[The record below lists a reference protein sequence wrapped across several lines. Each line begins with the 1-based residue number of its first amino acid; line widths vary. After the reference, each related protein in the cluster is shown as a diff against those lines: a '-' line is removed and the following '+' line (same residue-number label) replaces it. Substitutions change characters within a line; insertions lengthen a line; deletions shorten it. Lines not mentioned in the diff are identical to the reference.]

1 MLRLNRHSG
10 RGTIAR
16 PLRVLVAAPQPLHRE
31 LMRFFLEE
39 EGCQVVALVASG
51 EDAVSLGTS
60 KRPDA
65 LILHESLADMAGA
78 GLIQRVRH
86 GSTSTKIVVVT
97 PQPERAW
104 SGPSRGADAFLE
116 EWVGIQE
123 LGIVLKRLCPGTPV
137 PARSAR
143 MQPEP
148 GTASASA
155 ASGRR
160 RLPPRHR
167 VVHLPVGRRARW
179 LERFWGAAVASVIL
193 ILLLLGRGLFPEP
206 STSAGWGSA
215 ASVHLR
221 NAYLTL
227 DVLVTSMRG
236 GMSEEAM
243 AETARRLLVERAAA
257 LTSGADTTRLDMAI
271 DGGVSPLL
279 STVAHKG
286 AAAVEYVL
294 GDLVSDP
301 GSAAQP
307 RGGPGAGAESK
318 GHPNGKV
325 HPQTVA
331 QPGGTGDRPGVAE
344 PGAQPDS
351 TPGAQRDSNTD
362 AQSDGGSNTGAQS
375 DGGSNTGA
383 QSDGGSNTGARSDGG
398 STTGAQTDG
407 DAEHGARPDTE
418 AAHTRAESG
427 PSRPDSSRPPVRES
441 APPVLG
447 TDPAPEMILVPNR
460 SWEV

>member
-39 EGCQVVALVASG
+39 EGCHVVALVASG

-65 LILHESLADMAGA
+65 LILHESLADMPGA
-78 GLIQRVRH
+78 GLIQRIRR

-123 LGIVLKRLCPGTPV
+123 LGIVLHRLCPGTPV
-137 PARSAR
+137 PAQPAR

-148 GTASASA
+148 GTASASRA
-155 ASGRR
+155 AGQR
-160 RLPPRHR
+160 RLPPPHR
-167 VVHLPVGRRARW
+167 VVNLPVGRRARW
-179 LERFWGAAVASVIL
+179 HERFWGAAVASVIL
-193 ILLLLGRGLFPEP
+193 ILLLLGRGLFPEV
-206 STSAGWGSA
+206 STSEGPGSA
-215 ASVHLR
+215 VSAHLT

-236 GMSEEAM
+236 GTSEEAM
-243 AETARRLLVERAAA
+243 AETARQLLVERAAA
-257 LTSGADTTRLDMAI
+257 LASGADTIRLDVAI
-271 DGGVSPLL
+271 EAKVSPLL
-279 STVAHKG
+279 STVAG
-286 AAAVEYVL
+286 RVAVAVEYVL
-294 GDLVSDP
+294 GDLVSSP
-301 GSAAQP
+301 GSSAEP
-307 RGGPGAGAESK
+307 RGGPGPGAQSK

-325 HPQTVA
+325 HPQAAA
-331 QPGGTGDRPGVAE
+331 QPGGAGDHRGVAE
-344 PGAQPDS
+344 PGAQRDS
-351 TPGAQRDSNTD
+351 TP
-362 AQSDGGSNTGAQS
+362 GAQS
-375 DGGSNTGA
+375 DGGSKTGA
-383 QSDGGSNTGARSDGG
+383 QSDGDSTPGAQSDEGSNAGAQSDGG

-427 PSRPDSSRPPVRES
+427 PNHPDSSMPPVRES

-447 TDPAPEMILVPNR
+447 TDPGPEVILVPIDR
-460 SWEV
+460 GRPELDR

>member
-65 LILHESLADMAGA
+65 VILHESLADMAGA
-78 GLIQRVRH
+78 GLIQRVRQ

-123 LGIVLKRLCPGTPV
+123 LGIVLQRLCRGTPV
-137 PARSAR
+137 RARSAR

-148 GTASASA
+148 GTASASTA
-155 ASGRR
+155 AGQR
-160 RLPPRHR
+160 RLPPPPR
-167 VVHLPVGRRARW
+167 VVNLPMGWRARW
-179 LERFWGAAVASVIL
+179 HERFWGAAVASVIL
-193 ILLLLGRGLFPEP
+193 ILLLLGRGLFQEP
-206 STSAGWGSA
+206 ATSEGPGSA
-215 ASVHLR
+215 ASAHLT
-221 NAYLTL
+221 NAYSTL
-227 DVLVTSMRG
+227 DVLLVSMRE
-236 GMSEEAM
+236 GMPEEAM
-243 AETARRLLVERAAA
+243 AENARRLVAARSAA
-257 LTSGADTTRLDMAI
+257 LASGADTIRLDAAI
-271 DGGVSPLL
+271 DAEVSPLL
-279 STVAHKG
+279 STVADKG

-294 GDLVSDP
+294 GDLVSNP
-301 GSAAQP
+301 GSSAQP

-325 HPQTVA
+325 HPVA
-331 QPGGTGDRPGVAE
+331 QPGGIGDRPGVAE
-344 PGAQPDS
+344 PGAQRDS
-351 TPGAQRDSNTD
+351 EPGAQRDSKPGAQPDGD
-362 AQSDGGSNTGAQS
+362 AKAGAQPDGDAKAGAQS
-375 DGGSNTGA
+375 DG
-383 QSDGGSNTGARSDGG
+383 
-398 STTGAQTDG
+398 
-407 DAEHGARPDTE
+407 DAEPRARPDRE
-418 AAHTRAESG
+418 AEQTRPVSG
-427 PSRPDSSRPPVRES
+427 PSHPDRSRPHARES

-447 TDPAPEMILVPNR
+447 AGPGPEEILPHVDHVDPELDRR
-460 SWEV
+460 SWVPFAQNDV